1 METPG
6 LTAIEQVE
14 KLFLIHAIGHTG
26 KLWEAAEMANMT
38 EATLLVR
45 RKKYNIPEP
54 PPDHYT
60 GARLT
65 HDQMVQSFLG
75 SLAPPAAPPV
85 PAAVLLENSLNVT
98 FIPPPASASSQPLP
112 PFDSRPLQ

>member
-1 METPG
+1 METPE

-14 KLFLIHAIGHTG
+14 KLFLIHAINHTYTY
-26 KLWEAAEMANMT
+26 KEAAKMAKLT

-45 RKKYNIPEP
+45 RRKYKIPKR

-65 HDQMVQSFLG
+65 HDQMVQSFIAG
-75 SLAPPAAPPV
+75 FAPSAAPPV
-85 PAAVLLENSLNVT
+85 QPAALLENSLNVT
-98 FIPPPASASSQPLP
+98 FIPPPGPAIPQPLSP
-112 PFDSRPLQ
+112 PAPPPLK